1 MGSSRSDVAAR
12 EWAMRSVCSALFLV
26 EKSEIEIKKENQKL
40 GCDGDGDGDCEALI
54 SKSVSSNRNPNLRF
68 LSFTGVGDLFIS
80 LGEVEALV
88 VV

>member
-1 MGSSRSDVAAR
+1 MDSSHSDVAAR
-12 EWAMRSVCSALFLV
+12 EWAIRSVCSAVFLV

-40 GCDGDGDGDCEALI
+40 GCDDDGDCEALI
-54 SKSVSSNRNPNLRF
+54 SKSVSSNRNPNLRI

-80 LGEVEALV
+80 LGEVEVLV